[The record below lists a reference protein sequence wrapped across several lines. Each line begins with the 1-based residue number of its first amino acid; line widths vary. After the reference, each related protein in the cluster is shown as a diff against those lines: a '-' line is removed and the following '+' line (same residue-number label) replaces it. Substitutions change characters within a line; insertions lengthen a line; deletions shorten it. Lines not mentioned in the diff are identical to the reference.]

1 MARPTLRLSPV
12 SFRLRLYALVAMSVL
27 SLGVFA
33 GLTIYSIHDGATR
46 LSTVY
51 ERQVDPAAA
60 LHEMEGAL
68 KDVRFRLAG
77 YLLDQLPAVGN
88 LNHLEEAHGIIFES
102 WDRFKDKTAGNRF
115 DVRERELIA
124 QIDRHLGNIDAVFD
138 KLARGYRHDD
148 KQALTTVLED
158 EWPFAIH
165 AALLKPISYMVLAQQ
180 AAVGATYEES
190 VEHGR
195 QRIALGIAILTL
207 AILLLA
213 VIAARMARALTRRL
227 DTAAE
232 AANRVAAGDWSGDI
246 EDASADEVGQLLRTV
261 GHMRD
266 QVHARQERL
275 QAVLDYSA
283 EGIVTIDEHGILEG
297 FNPAA
302 AAIFGYQPEEVVG
315 RNVSMLMPSPHREAH
330 DGYLE
335 HYRRTG
341 ESRVLNKERELEAV
355 RKDGSVFPISLKVS
369 EMRIE
374 GKRTFLGLVAD
385 ISERRAMLE
394 QLQGRE
400 LRLKTI
406 LHNTA
411 EGIITFDKWGMVEG
425 FNQAAERLFGC
436 EEKQVI
442 GTSIGQLIVA
452 DAHERREGYLQHFL
466 RNEIKQLV
474 GHEGEMTGRH
484 KDGSVFPMAIKISAI
499 TLEGRELYVALLADI
514 RERKAMMQRLKSM
527 AERDGLTGLYNR
539 SYFQG
544 ELERVVERVRRAGE
558 SNCALSYVDL
568 DNFKFVNDTLGHA
581 AGDQLL
587 IQIAGILDKR
597 ARKSDLVARFG
608 GDEFTVLVYEVSP
621 EKATLI
627 ADSFRQQISG
637 FVFRYEGQHVD
648 IGCSIGMV
656 MLGAQTRDAAE
667 ALSRADIACH
677 LAKRGGRNRVHVF
690 TEADAGNV
698 ETMSL
703 DMGWSRRIKDAI
715 EKGKFLL
722 ACQPIVH
729 TASRK
734 ITSYEV
740 LVRMWDDNDELI
752 MPAGFL
758 PSAERF
764 GLSLDIDRWVI
775 VNAID
780 ILVQHRKVQPDIR
793 YSINLSPQAMSSPGI
808 GDVIKE
814 ALDATQ
820 LDPAALVFEVT
831 ENAAISDMSA
841 AVRLLTALRGYGCR
855 TALDD
860 FGAGMS
866 SFAYLKELPVDYV
879 KIDGRFV
886 KNLAAN
892 PVDQAMVRAMNDIA
906 HALGKQTVA
915 EFVEDEASLKLLAE
929 FGVDYAQGYYLGRP
943 DATVPCKLLAERA
956 GGSVVCLTQAN

>member
-1 MARPTLRLSPV
+1 MNPAPARRRFLG
-12 SFRLRLYALVAMSVL
+12 FRGRLYVLVALSVISL
-27 SLGVFA
+27 SLFA
-33 GLTIYSIHDGATR
+33 VVSTYNVYDGSQQ
-46 LSTVY
+46 LSRVY
-51 ERQVDPAAA
+51 ERRVAPAAA
-60 LHEMEGAL
+60 LHEMEAAL

-88 LNHLEEAHGIIFES
+88 LNHLEEARDAITDN
-102 WDRFKDKTAGNRF
+102 WLRFKKASAGKSF
-115 DVRERELIA
+115 DDREHEFIR
-124 QIDRHLGNIDAVFD
+124 QMDRNLGNIDTVFAS
-138 KLARGYRHDD
+138 LAQGYQNDD
-148 KQALTTVLED
+148 KQALTAILED

-165 AALLKPISYMVLAQQ
+165 VALLKPISHMAVAQQ
-180 AAVGATYEES
+180 AAVEATYELS
-190 VEHGR
+190 VERG
-195 QRIALGIAILTL
+195 QYQIALQISILTV
-207 AILLLA
+207 
-213 VIAARMARALTRRL
+213 VIVVLTAFAGHLVTSLTRRL
-227 DTAAE
+227 DKAVE
-232 AANRVAAGDWSGDI
+232 LANKVAAGDWGSAVGD
-246 EDASADEVGQLLRTV
+246 STPDEVGHLLRALD
-261 GHMRD
+261 HMRD
-266 QVHARQERL
+266 QVH
-275 QAVLDYSA
+275 S
-283 EGIVTIDEHGILEG
+283 
-297 FNPAA
+297 
-302 AAIFGYQPEEVVG
+302 
-315 RNVSMLMPSPHREAH
+315 
-330 DGYLE
+330 
-335 HYRRTG
+335 
-341 ESRVLNKERELEAV
+341 
-355 RKDGSVFPISLKVS
+355 
-369 EMRIE
+369 
-374 GKRTFLGLVAD
+374 
-385 ISERRAMLE
+385 
-394 QLQGRE
+394 RE

-425 FNQAAERLFGC
+425 LNQAAERLFGW
-436 EEKQVI
+436 EGKEVI

-452 DAHERREGYLQHFL
+452 DTHERREGYLQHFL
-466 RNEIKQLV
+466 HNEVKQLV

-484 KDGSVFPMAIKISAI
+484 KDGSMFPMAIKISAI

-514 RERKAMMQRLKSM
+514 SERKAMMQRLKSM

-558 SNCALSYVDL
+558 SNCALFYVDL

-581 AGDQLL
+581 VGDQLL
-587 IQIAGILDKR
+587 IQIAAILDKR
-597 ARKSDLVARFG
+597 ARKGDLVARFG
-608 GDEFTVLVYEVSP
+608 GDEFTVLVYETSP

-627 ADSFRQQISG
+627 ADSFRQNISR
-637 FVFRYEGQHVD
+637 FVVRYEGQHVD
-648 IGCSIGMV
+648 IGCSIGVV
-656 MLGAQTRDAAE
+656 MLGAQTRDATE

-722 ACQPIVH
+722 ACQPIMH

-734 ITSYEV
+734 VTSYEV
-740 LVRMWDDNDELI
+740 LVRMCDDNNEI
-752 MPAGFL
+752 VMPAGFL

-780 ILVQHRKVQPDIR
+780 ILVQHRKVEPDIR
-793 YSINLSPQAMSSPGI
+793 YSINLSPQAMSSSGI
-808 GDVIKE
+808 GGVIKE
-814 ALDATQ
+814 ALDTTQ

-841 AVRLLTALRGYGCR
+841 AVRLLTALRSYGCR

-866 SFAYLKELPVDYV
+866 SFAYLQELPVDYV

-886 KNLAAN
+886 KNLAAS

-915 EFVEDEASLKLLAE
+915 EFVEDEASLSLLAE

-943 DATVPCKLLAERA
+943 DATIPCKLLAERA
-956 GGSVVCLTQAN
+956 GGSVACLMQAS

>member
-1 MARPTLRLSPV
+1 MNPAPARRRFLG
-12 SFRLRLYALVAMSVL
+12 FRGRLYVLVALSVISL
-27 SLGVFA
+27 SLFA
-33 GLTIYSIHDGATR
+33 VVSIYNVHDGSQQ
-46 LSTVY
+46 LSRVY
-51 ERQVDPAAA
+51 ERRVAPAAA
-60 LHEMEGAL
+60 LHEMEAAL

-88 LNHLEEAHGIIFES
+88 LNHLEEARGAITGN
-102 WDRFKDKTAGNRF
+102 WLRFKEASADRAF
-115 DVRERELIA
+115 DDREHEFIR
-124 QIDRHLGNIDAVFD
+124 QMDRNLGNIDTVFAS
-138 KLARGYRHDD
+138 LAQGYQNVD
-148 KQALTTVLED
+148 KQALTAILED

-165 AALLKPISYMVLAQQ
+165 VALLKPISHMAVAQQ
-180 AAVGATYEES
+180 AAVEATYELS
-190 VEHGR
+190 VERG
-195 QRIALGIAILTL
+195 QYQIALQISILTV
-207 AILLLA
+207 
-213 VIAARMARALTRRL
+213 VIVVLTAFAGHLVTSLTRRL
-227 DTAAE
+227 DKAVE
-232 AANRVAAGDWSGDI
+232 LANKVAAGDWSGDI
-246 EDASADEVGQLLRTV
+246 EGASADEVGQLLRTV

-266 QVHARQERL
+266 QVHSRELRL
-275 QAVLDYSA
+275 QAVLDHSA
-283 EGIVTIDEHGILEG
+283 EGIITIDEYGILG
-297 FNPAA
+297 SFNPAA

-341 ESRVLNKERELEAV
+341 ESRILNKERELDAV

-425 FNQAAERLFGC
+425 FNQAAERLFGW
-436 EEKQVI
+436 EEKEVI

-484 KDGSVFPMAIKISAI
+484 KDGSTFPMAIKISAI
-499 TLEGRELYVALLADI
+499 TLEGQELYVALLADI

-558 SNCALSYVDL
+558 SNCALFYVDL
-568 DNFKFVNDTLGHA
+568 DNFKFINDTLGHA

-608 GDEFTVLVYEVSP
+608 GDEFTVLVYDTTP
-621 EKATLI
+621 GKATLI

-740 LVRMWDDNDELI
+740 LVRMWDDNNELI

-775 VNAID
+775 INAID

-831 ENAAISDMSA
+831 ENAAISDMTA
-841 AVRLLTALRGYGCR
+841 AVRLLTTLRSYGCR

-866 SFAYLKELPVDYV
+866 SFAYLQELPVDYV

-943 DATVPCKLLAERA
+943 DATIPCKLLAERA
-956 GGSVVCLTQAN
+956 GGSVACLTPAN